1 MVCQWI
7 YGTDMRVT
15 IYWKVDGYRTHNLIW
30 CAGLPMNVSVNGEQ
44 YLDVTDEQMEH
55 LKEFEASGWLEFR
68 HKALKEVNGQLYPT
82 GDEYL
87 TNRCIKGTNQPTF
100 NNIFYGKNKETE
112 RRPRTQR
119 RASRTSR

>member
-1 MVCQWI
+1 
-7 YGTDMRVT
+7 MRVT

-55 LKEFEASGWLEFR
+55 LKEFEASGWLKFR
-68 HKALKEVNGQLYPT
+68 HKELKEVNGQLYPT

-87 TNRCIKGTNQPTF
+87 TNRYIKVTNQPTF

>member
-68 HKALKEVNGQLYPT
+68 HKALKEVNGQLCPT

-87 TNRCIKGTNQPTF
+87 TNRGIKVTDQPTF

-112 RRPRTQR
+112 
-119 RASRTSR
+119 